1 MCNCSVARLMA
12 VMMWRTTLLFALF
25 SAAASSTITEE
36 RPVLDR
42 TTTETA
48 DVGFSRSRVLTSR
61 IDTTTTGDRLKDI
74 WLIGLFPLQGSWPGG
89 LGQLPAVEMGL
100 EDVNA
105 DPRILPGYRLRM
117 TMDDTAVS
125 HSNQVILTIAVTI
138 TTKTIGLTEIQDQYT
153 VVNTEFIVVSA
164 LLGVAFLLANQ
175 LMLRLSH

>member
-1 MCNCSVARLMA
+1 
-12 VMMWRTTLLFALF
+12 MMWRTTLLFALF

-61 IDTTTTGDRLKDI
+61 NDTTTTGDRLKDI

-125 HSNQVILTIAVTI
+125 H
-138 TTKTIGLTEIQDQYT
+138 
-153 VVNTEFIVVSA
+153 
-164 LLGVAFLLANQ
+164 
-175 LMLRLSH
+175 